1 MTKQSLL
8 IGFAA
13 AGVCAGTSAASA
25 PIPTPIG
32 VGSGYQ
38 ISATSPSVA
47 RARPIHGLRCAK
59 TPPRSVSA
67 HVELFANRRVLL
79 VPAGIGIAPPLEVN
93 GAYIRGGRCFYPV
106 RTSDPTGIVQ
116 FSASKEL
123 TLRDLFAVWGQRLTS
138 TRLASFRARKGERV
152 RGYLAGRRWRGDVPS
167 IPLRRHA
174 QIVLEIGGYV
184 PPHRSFLFPDGR

>member
-1 MTKQSLL
+1 VTKRRLL

-13 AGVCAGTSAASA
+13 AGVCTGASAASA
-25 PIPTPIG
+25 PIPIPIG
-32 VGSGYQ
+32 VGSQYH

-47 RARPIHGLRCAK
+47 RARPIHGLRCASQ
-59 TPPRSVSA
+59 TPGSVSA
-67 HVELFANRRVLL
+67 HVELFANRRALL
-79 VPAGIGIAPPLEVN
+79 IPPGIGVAPPLEVD
-93 GAYIRGGRCFYPV
+93 GGHIRGGRCFYPV

-116 FSASKEL
+116 FTARKEL

-138 TRLASFRARKGERV
+138 ARLATFRTRKGDRV
-152 RGYLAGRRWRGDVPS
+152 RGYLAGKRWRGDVAS

-184 PPHRSFLFPDGR
+184 PPHRSFLFPHGR